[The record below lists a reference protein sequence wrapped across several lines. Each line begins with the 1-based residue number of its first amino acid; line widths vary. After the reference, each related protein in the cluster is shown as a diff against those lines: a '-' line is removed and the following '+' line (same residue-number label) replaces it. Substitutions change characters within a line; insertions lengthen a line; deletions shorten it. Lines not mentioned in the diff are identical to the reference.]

1 MSESEEMI
9 QKVSY
14 TLDSMIDKY
23 EQLQE
28 QADGMQAERIKQLA
42 MLTRK

>member
-28 QADGMQAERIKQLA
+28 QADSMQAERIKQLA
-42 MLTRK
+42 MLTRR